1 MSPMITR
8 RAEKEFVRQVADRAP
23 IKEHHWDEMMIKDVL
38 ASDDWQL
45 VLCMYLGNERFWEG
59 TNFSG
64 SNLKCSISFSI
75 YRKVPSSSSRDQAR
89 PAPPAG
95 RGREVCSPLS
105 IMSHITQGH
114 SALEIIRIT
123 HSWDKMPD
131 NAAWEI
137 CTSLCGPEKL
147 IQVCFRKILISYQPR
162 MAITFRL
169 KLLYDS
175 LE

>member
-89 PAPPAG
+89 PVPPAG
-95 RGREVCSPLS
+95 WGREVCSPLS
-105 IMSHITQGH
+105 IMSHITQGQSSLSWAQERKLELH
-114 SALEIIRIT
+114 TAETRCLITLPERSAL
-123 HSWDKMPD
+123 HCVAQK
-131 NAAWEI
+131 N
-137 CTSLCGPEKL
+137 
-147 IQVCFRKILISYQPR
+147 
-162 MAITFRL
+162 
-169 KLLYDS
+169 
-175 LE
+175 